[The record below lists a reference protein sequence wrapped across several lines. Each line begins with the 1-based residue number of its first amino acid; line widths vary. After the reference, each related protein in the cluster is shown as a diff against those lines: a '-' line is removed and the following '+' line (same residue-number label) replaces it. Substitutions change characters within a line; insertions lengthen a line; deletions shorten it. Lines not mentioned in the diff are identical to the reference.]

1 LQTRAGLPVLGEGGP
16 LVVPPDAQVSIGA
29 DGTVSAIDLGPTARN
44 VISVGRLKLVNP
56 ERATMVRG
64 GDGLFRS
71 RGGEVAADPSVKV
84 TAGALEESN
93 VNSVGSM
100 VEMIN
105 LARQYD
111 LHMKVLQSADGNAQ
125 RANQLLAAG

>member
-1 LQTRAGLPVLGEGGP
+1 V
-16 LVVPPDAQVSIGA
+16 
-29 DGTVSAIDLGPTARN
+29 
-44 VISVGRLKLVNP
+44 
-56 ERATMVRG
+56 VRG

-71 RGGEVAADPSVKV
+71 RGGEVAADPNVRV

-93 VNSVGSM
+93 VNAVGSM

>member
-1 LQTRAGLPVLGEGGP
+1 
-16 LVVPPDAQVSIGA
+16 
-29 DGTVSAIDLGPTARN
+29 
-44 VISVGRLKLVNP
+44 
-56 ERATMVRG
+56 
-64 GDGLFRS
+64 
-71 RGGEVAADPSVKV
+71 
-84 TAGALEESN
+84 
-93 VNSVGSM
+93 M